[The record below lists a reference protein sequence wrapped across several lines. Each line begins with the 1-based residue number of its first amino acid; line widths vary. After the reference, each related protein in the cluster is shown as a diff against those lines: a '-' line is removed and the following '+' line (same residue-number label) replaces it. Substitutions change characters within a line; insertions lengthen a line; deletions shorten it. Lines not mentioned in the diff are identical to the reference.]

1 MTAVV
6 VFGCYRILPKKED
19 VPFGIGKEAA
29 KGMVAFFFCPMSRL
43 SGFVKQLNI
52 QFAGFSMNNLGHIN
66 INDSTNDVDRG
77 SACFYNISM
86 DIPEK
91 QIKNLRLEHISK
103 TFPGV
108 RACGDISLSVGQSEV
123 LALVGENGAGKTTL
137 MNILMGLYQ
146 SDTGRILINEEPV
159 HFLSPRDAIAAGLGM
174 VHQQYM
180 LVPNMTVLE
189 NVALGFRKAHN
200 PLKLDYD
207 MVRARIEE
215 ISARYGL
222 PADPNAYIWQLS
234 VGEQQRV
241 ELVKT
246 LCLGA
251 RFLILDEPTSALTPQ
266 ETDELIA
273 LLKRMSAELSIIFI
287 SHKLQEVKSLSD
299 KVTILRRGEVVFQ
312 GNTAD
317 HSPQEIAAL
326 MTGHKVELPKR
337 EDSGGSGGGEIA
349 LDIRDLSVKSD
360 RGFLALDKFCL
371 QVKSGEIMGLAGVA
385 GNGQRELA
393 EAVNGLRKT
402 ESGEIRFFGVDLANK
417 PPAFVIRSGMGYIPE
432 ERNIEGI
439 VPSFSIRENIILKDN
454 NQSEYSHNGFL
465 KQKYINEKA
474 ETLREQFDIR
484 CSNTQAAAGS
494 LSGGNIQKVILARE
508 LTRSPRFLVAVY
520 PTRGLDMG
528 AAEFIHKQ
536 LLAKRREGYGILL
549 VSEELEEIMN
559 LSDRIAVIF
568 KGQIQKV
575 LNGEEA
581 NLRNLG
587 ILMAGVK
594 DE

>member
-1 MTAVV
+1 V
-6 VFGCYRILPKKED
+6 
-19 VPFGIGKEAA
+19 
-29 KGMVAFFFCPMSRL
+29 S
-43 SGFVKQLNI
+43 
-52 QFAGFSMNNLGHIN
+52 
-66 INDSTNDVDRG
+66 
-77 SACFYNISM
+77 
-86 DIPEK
+86 
-91 QIKNLRLEHISK
+91 IKSLRLEHISK
-103 TFPGV
+103 SFPGV
-108 RACGDISLSVGQSEV
+108 QACRDISLSVGSGEV

-146 SDTGRILINEEPV
+146 SDEGRILINDEPV
-159 HFLSPRDAIAAGLGM
+159 RFQSPRDAIAAGLGM

-189 NVALGFRKAHN
+189 NVALGFRQAWN
-200 PLKLDYD
+200 PIRLDHG
-207 MVRARIEE
+207 MVRAAIEE
-215 ISARYGL
+215 ISSRYSL
-222 PADPNAYIWQLS
+222 PVDPNAYIWQLS

-251 RFLILDEPTSALTPQ
+251 KFLILDEPTSALTPQ

-273 LLKRMSAELSIIFI
+273 LLKRMSSELSIIFI
-287 SHKLQEVKSLSD
+287 SHKLQEVKSLSG
-299 KVTILRRGEVVFQ
+299 KVTILRRGEVVFK

-317 HSPQEIAAL
+317 HSSQEIAAL
-326 MTGHKVELPKR
+326 MTGHAVELPRR
-337 EDSGGSGGGEIA
+337 EADDKGGETA
-349 LDIRDLSVKSD
+349 LDIRSLSVRSD
-360 RGFLALDKFCL
+360 RGNLALDNFSL
-371 QVKSGEIMGLAGVA
+371 SIRAGEIMGLAGVS

-393 EAVNGLRKT
+393 EAINGLRKT
-402 ESGEIRFFGVDLANK
+402 ESGEILFFGVDLANRS
-417 PPAFVIRSGMGYIPE
+417 PAFVIRSGMGYIPE
-432 ERNIEGI
+432 DRNTEGI
-439 VPSFSIRENIILKDN
+439 VPSLSLKENIILKDSGR
-454 NQSEYSHNGFL
+454 QEYSHRGFL

-474 ETLREQFDIR
+474 EALREQFDIR
-484 CSNTQAAAGS
+484 CPGIQIAAGS

-508 LTRSPRFLVAVY
+508 LSRNPRFLVAVY

-575 LNGEEA
+575 LKGEEA
-581 NLRNLG
+581 TLRKLG